1 MPSTLFGHR
10 NPRLAHL
17 VQRGKG
23 GLPGEI
29 ADLRLDTEDAFLAM
43 QVNGG
48 YIHTDEFTNVAAAD
62 VDGIT
67 LAAATAATPQA
78 FTSDDWDGVL
88 GTGEMVP
95 PRNATITT
103 TADDDVLAVEC
114 TITGR
119 VRDFMGLL
127 VAQTDTIT
135 LTAGG
140 GVTNAGTKAF
150 SFIDA
155 VNIPANDGAA
165 ATLSIGWGVLI
176 GMSRPMRSM
185 AGLLRPL
192 REVAAGSVV
201 TNGTFAATAPNGTYS
216 PNSAPNGTND
226 YALTYVAAA
235 ES

>member
-10 NPRLAHL
+10 SPRLAHL

-29 ADLRLDTEDAFLAM
+29 ADLRLDTEDAFKAM

-48 YIHTDEFTNVAAAD
+48 YIHTDEFINPAASD
-62 VDGIT
+62 VDGIK
-67 LAAATAATPQA
+67 LAAATAATPQS
-78 FTSDDWDGVL
+78 FTSANWDGVL

-95 PRNATITT
+95 PRNAAIAT
-103 TADDDVLAVEC
+103 TAHANVDAVEVVV
-114 TITGR
+114 TGR

-127 VAQTDTIT
+127 VEQTDTIT
-135 LTAGG
+135 LTDGG
-140 GVTNAGTKAF
+140 GVTDAGTKAF
-150 SFIDA
+150 SFIDQ
-155 VNIPANDGAA
+155 VDIPAQGGAG

-176 GMSRPMRSM
+176 GLSRPMRSM

-192 REVAAGSVV
+192 REVAVGAVV
-201 TNGTFAATAPNGTYS
+201 TNGVFAATAPNGTYS
-216 PNSAPNGTND
+216 PNSAADGTRD

-235 ES
+235 EA

>member
-10 NPRLAHL
+10 SPRLAHL

-29 ADLRLDTEDAFLAM
+29 ADLRLDTEEAFKAM

-48 YIHTDEFTNVAAAD
+48 YIHTDEFTNPAAAD
-62 VDGIT
+62 PDGIK
-67 LAAATAATPQA
+67 LAAATAATPQS
-78 FTSDDWDGVL
+78 FTSANWTGVL

-103 TADDDVLAVEC
+103 TADADVLAVEC

-127 VAQTDTIT
+127 VEQTDTIT

-140 GVTNAGTKAF
+140 GVTDAGTKAF
-150 SFIDA
+150 SFIDQ
-155 VNIPANDGAA
+155 VDIPANDGPA
-165 ATLSIGWGVLI
+165 ATLSIGWGVLM
-176 GMSRPMRSM
+176 GLSKPMRSM

-192 REVAAGSVV
+192 REVAAGSAV
-201 TNGTFAATAPNGTYS
+201 TNGVFAATAPHGTYA
-216 PNSAPNGTND
+216 PNSAANGTND
-226 YALTYVAAA
+226 YALTYIVSPEA
-235 ES
+235 